1 MQEQHY
7 PEWGSTLRKYWRK
20 NYVRIPIVWVI
31 GVTITSVAIT
41 AITVDYIS
49 WDNMSMSFT
58 AANELGR
65 AWLSAF
71 IVVLDALIITQ
82 VSETISPIN
91 IS

>member
-7 PEWGSTLRKYWRK
+7 PEWASTLRKYWRK

-49 WDNMSMSFT
+49 WDNMAMNFT
-58 AANELGR
+58 KTNELGR

-71 IVVLDALIITQ
+71 IVVFDILIITQ
-82 VSETISPIN
+82 VSEAIS
-91 IS
+91 

>member
-1 MQEQHY
+1 M
-7 PEWGSTLRKYWRK
+7 
-20 NYVRIPIVWVI
+20 RIPIVWVI

-58 AANELGR
+58 AVNELGR

-71 IVVLDALIITQ
+71 IVVFDILIITQ
-82 VSETISPIN
+82 VSEAISSI
-91 IS
+91 ISCFQK

>member
-49 WDNMSMSFT
+49 WDNMSMSFN

-71 IVVLDALIITQ
+71 IVVFDVLIITQ

-91 IS
+91 LS

>member
-49 WDNMSMSFT
+49 WDNMSMSFN

-71 IVVLDALIITQ
+71 IVVLDVLIITQ